1 MQIRSMRFHSR
12 FLFCGAAAAAL
23 LLFSAVTPGA
33 QSRPKFYADDP
44 LAREP
49 ETQDASKVQEWD
61 IGLIADLTLNL
72 FGKLGDPTVGVR
84 AQNVNTIDEVPDSSW
99 FTNRIYSRA
108 VTVDEI
114 TRGPNLAGEPAP
126 GKWTVI
132 RPKTAGTAP
141 GFTIRDEK
149 GSVWFISMD
158 ADGYPNA
165 ATAAIAV
172 ATRMFWA
179 LGYYQIET
187 HLTTVRPENV
197 VVGKDVTVRSHGRR
211 RPFTASDVED
221 VFDRANRS
229 ADGSYR
235 VIAQRGLD
243 GKVVGG
249 FKDHGTRPDD
259 PNDIVPHEH
268 RRELRALQVFGGWT
282 NLVDIKAGNTLD
294 TVVTENGR
302 SIVRHYLQDVGSTF
316 GTGSLNPRQ
325 GEEGYEYLYEGD
337 RTAARF
343 FSLNFWMAPW
353 QTVNY
358 DEHPEVGLFSAEV
371 YEPEEWKPR
380 VPVAALLRIRPDDE
394 LWATLRVMAFTDE
407 HIRAVVKTGQF
418 KDPAAEKLLADVLIQ
433 RRAKIGRTY
442 FTKVNP
448 LTKFAFDGSALTFEN
463 PAVRSGLVDAPK
475 GGYTASWSRFDNAT
489 GTTQAIGGPTTGTAE
504 RLQAPTGLPA
514 GAGAYVKVSI
524 AAVEPAT
531 ASWAKP
537 VDVYFRSSG
546 SGWQLVGVER
556 VPVGPAPNSV
566 KPK

>member
-1 MQIRSMRFHSR
+1 MRFHSR
-12 FLFCGAAAAAL
+12 FLFCGAAAAL

-197 VVGKDVTVRSHGRR
+197 VVGEDVTVRSHGRR

-235 VIAQRGLD
+235 VIAQRGVE
-243 GKVVGG
+243 GKVG
-249 FKDHGTRPDD
+249 
-259 PNDIVPHEH
+259 
-268 RRELRALQVFGGWT
+268 RRVQVLR
-282 NLVDIKAGNTLD
+282 
-294 TVVTENGR
+294 
-302 SIVRHYLQDVGSTF
+302 H
-316 GTGSLNPRQ
+316 
-325 GEEGYEYLYEGD
+325 
-337 RTAARF
+337 TA
-343 FSLNFWMAPW
+343 
-353 QTVNY
+353 
-358 DEHPEVGLFSAEV
+358 
-371 YEPEEWKPR
+371 
-380 VPVAALLRIRPDDE
+380 
-394 LWATLRVMAFTDE
+394 
-407 HIRAVVKTGQF
+407 
-418 KDPAAEKLLADVLIQ
+418 
-433 RRAKIGRTY
+433 
-442 FTKVNP
+442 
-448 LTKFAFDGSALTFEN
+448 
-463 PAVRSGLVDAPK
+463 
-475 GGYTASWSRFDNAT
+475 
-489 GTTQAIGGPTTGTAE
+489 
-504 RLQAPTGLPA
+504 
-514 GAGAYVKVSI
+514 
-524 AAVEPAT
+524 
-531 ASWAKP
+531 
-537 VDVYFRSSG
+537 
-546 SGWQLVGVER
+546 
-556 VPVGPAPNSV
+556 
-566 KPK
+566 